1 MDAGGFRRVRTRLYM
16 HLEPLWMKDVMQG
29 VYASLNKMLLR
40 YMEQLEGVLVAY
52 TRVRLL
58 NSAGLIKDDSPLVH
72 FYVR

>member
-1 MDAGGFRRVRTRLYM
+1 
-16 HLEPLWMKDVMQG
+16 MKDVMQG